1 MSAFK
6 VKSIRIKALIVIA
19 VLLASVAA
27 AVGSVDVQQL
37 TVLEVKEPLE
47 ILASNSSLSLY
58 PGEALNFT
66 VTVVNQ
72 ASVCYNASLTFSLN
86 DTQYQQQYAIFSNTF
101 YNVTPG
107 TNILGASV
115 YISGTAPAAEL
126 ELTTGITRDL
136 APTPTASP
144 STLMSTTTNSTIT
157 LTPTETLLGAG
168 ARWAAQNGTSALYI
182 DWFDNYN
189 AHHFTDGGNWGPYW
203 GVDYLS
209 AMKNATVETLQQRG
223 FNVTCA
229 GDVPNDLSSY
239 SLVVF
244 EAWFAVEPQDNQ
256 LVRNYLSNG
265 GNVVIIGGAP
275 CYFST
280 YCKDDW
286 PCQTDG
292 ENLSSLQ
299 DWFGSSLF
307 VNTGGSANLVA
318 DNPLGTSLLAQNQL
332 YYTTSYS
339 CYAVTSMSSDAT
351 VIALWNDGS
360 VFAFTHCFGTGRVY
374 YQGAMDL

>member
-1 MSAFK
+1 MAAFK
-6 VKSIRIKALIVIA
+6 VKSIRIKAVILLA
-19 VLLASVAA
+19 VLLASVAV
-27 AVGSVDVQQL
+27 AVGSVDVQQM
-37 TVLEVKEPLE
+37 TVLLEVKEPLE

-58 PGEALNFT
+58 PGETLNFS

-72 ASVCYNASLTFSLN
+72 ASVSYNASLTFSLN
-86 DTQYQQQYAIFSNTF
+86 DSQYQQQYAIFSNTI

-107 TNILGASV
+107 TNILDASL

-136 APTPTASP
+136 TSMPTESPNPTTIP
-144 STLMSTTTNSTIT
+144 TNSTIAF
-157 LTPTETLLGAG
+157 TPTETLLGAG

-189 AHHFTDGGNWGPYW
+189 AHHFTDGANWGPYW
-203 GVDYLS
+203 GVNYLS
-209 AMKNATVETLQQRG
+209 AMKNATVETLQQQG

-265 GNVVIIGGAP
+265 GNVVIIGGVP

-286 PCQTDG
+286 PYVTDG
-292 ENLSSLQ
+292 ENLASLQ

-307 VNTGGSANLVA
+307 VNTGGSAHLVVDDPFGA
-318 DNPLGTSLLAQNQL
+318 SILAQNQL

-374 YQGAMDL
+374 YQGAMDF